1 MTFEMFGKMY
11 GLSVDDFITKAIEE
25 DVGDGD
31 HTSLS
36 TIPIASKSKAVVKAK
51 EAGIIAGLVIADQ
64 VLNHVDAK
72 MIVKVLVNEGAP
84 VKPGD
89 ELIHIE
95 GNTQSLL
102 KAERLLLNY
111 MQRMSGIATKTN
123 ALVNLIKGTSA
134 KLLDT
139 RKTTP
144 NFRVFEKWAVHIGG
158 GVNHRFGLYDM
169 ILIKDNHVDA
179 CGGIEKAIERAN
191 NYLQQTKKDL
201 KIEIETRSITEVEK
215 VLRSGNVHRIMLDNF
230 PVKDLSAAV
239 KLINGKFETEAS
251 GGITESNIREIAET
265 GVNFISVG
273 ALTHSFNSL
282 DISMKIVS

>member
-1 MTFEMFGKMY
+1 MTFEMYGKMY
-11 GLSVDDFITKAIEE
+11 GLSVSDFIRKAIEE

-36 TIPIASKSKAVVKAK
+36 TITAGSQSKAVVKAK
-51 EAGIIAGLVIADQ
+51 ANGIVAGLVVADQ
-64 VLNHVDAK
+64 VLNEVDPK
-72 MIVKVLVNEGAP
+72 MKVKVLVNEGAI
-84 VKPGD
+84 VKPDD

-102 KAERLLLNY
+102 KAERLLLNC
-111 MQRMSGIATKTN
+111 MQRMSGIATKTH
-123 ALVNLIKGTSA
+123 ALVNMIKGTSA

-158 GVNHRFGLYDM
+158 GSNHRFGLYDM

-191 NYLQQTKKDL
+191 DYLQRKNKDL
-201 KIEIETRSITEVEK
+201 KIEIETRTMGEVQQVLNFGK
-215 VLRSGNVHRIMLDNF
+215 VQRIMLDNF
-230 PVKDLSAAV
+230 PVDELKAAV
-239 KLINGKFETEAS
+239 N
-251 GGITESNIREIAET
+251 
-265 GVNFISVG
+265 
-273 ALTHSFNSL
+273 
-282 DISMKIVS
+282 

>member
-1 MTFEMFGKMY
+1 MTFDMHVKTY
-11 GLSVDDFITKAIEE
+11 GLSVNDFIRKALEE
-25 DVGDGD
+25 DIGDGD

-36 TIPIASKSKAVVKAK
+36 TIPADSVSKAVVKAK
-51 EAGIIAGLVIADQ
+51 ENGVVAGLVVADQ
-64 VLNHVDAK
+64 VLNQVDAK
-72 MIVKVLVNEGAP
+72 IKVKVLVQEGGI

-102 KAERLLLNY
+102 KAERVLLNCL
-111 MQRMSGIATKTN
+111 QRMSGIATKTC
-123 ALVNLIKGTSA
+123 ALADMIKGTSA

-144 NFRVFEKWAVHIGG
+144 NFRIFEKWAVQIGG
-158 GVNHRFGLYDM
+158 GMNHRFGLYDM

-179 CGGIEKAIERAN
+179 CGGIEKAIESAN
-191 NYLQQTKKDL
+191 EYLKRTKRDL
-201 KIEIETRSITEVEK
+201 KIEIETRSLAEVQK
-215 VLRSGNVHRIMLDNF
+215 VLNTGNVHRIMLDNF
-230 PVKDLSAAV
+230 PIQDLKAAV
-239 KLINGKFETEAS
+239 KIISGKYETEAS
-251 GGITESNIREIAET
+251 GGITEDNIREIAMT